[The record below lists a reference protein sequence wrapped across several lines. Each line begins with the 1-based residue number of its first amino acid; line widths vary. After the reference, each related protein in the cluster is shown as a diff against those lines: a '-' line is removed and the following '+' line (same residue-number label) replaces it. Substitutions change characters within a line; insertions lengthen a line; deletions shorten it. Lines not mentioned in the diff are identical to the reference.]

1 MFSLLKKRDQCEMP
15 IKMQM
20 DADRERVVAH
30 FSFSVFF
37 NVENNWDVRYI
48 TQRQF
53 HVRNVCLFFALVFSK
68 RLQSSHI

>member
-1 MFSLLKKRDQCEMP
+1 MP

-20 DADRERVVAH
+20 DADRERVAAH

-37 NVENNWDVRYI
+37 NVENNWNVRYI

-53 HVRNVCLFFALVFSK
+53 HVRNVFLFFALVFSK